1 MIRKRYL
8 FEKVK
13 KLIVKKDIR
22 VEAMENGRMKTNLL
36 IVRINRQGRRYVAF
50 LFIRNRLKNNDRL
63 LIALERSS

>member
-22 VEAMENGRMKTNLL
+22 VEALENGRMKTNLL
-36 IVRINRQGRRYVAF
+36 IVWINRQGRRYVAF